1 MNATRE
7 TVDPAMRAAAEDV
20 CGEYMDII
28 PGETRNLMGFY
39 VSLRKLLI
47 ECGITDFSFQ
57 DLYKPTH
64 DRLVKIFSYII
75 NFVRF
80 RESQTPVIDEHF
92 NKAETTKVRIETL
105 YMENQDM
112 EARLD
117 EMKRNRKAMEAHVA
131 EKVKRNE
138 ELKQR
143 LLSLR
148 QGQEKVTRRFE
159 DVKAKKSEMTAILED
174 KTATTLVLRQES
186 AKLRPYVLQSPAALQ
201 ASLTDLSNAL
211 NAEKAQIDAMDRRAR
226 ALQTSTD
233 TFSVVSTDVAS
244 CIKLLDE
251 ISAELAK
258 EEEENI
264 RIARQRDALG
274 ERGNNVREVERTEGL
289 LQRQLSKW
297 VERTDKLRDGSK
309 EKAMSAKDRMEELRA
324 VHRKLTEERTEKGRD
339 MERRRVRIEQ
349 TEKKVCGFVIH
360 VIKSKLTRADGG
372 PEREHRERDS
382 QCARRVLE
390 DGLAYQAIHHR
401 DGAVDLSFQCSYSVL
416 ARFGWVGWL
425 GIGVAEAFRY
435 TCLNSMIMTTVH
447 IFSQH
452 LNPHPTSPPETYT
465 TVPTPYRSPQSVHS
479 TLHPHSPAPP
489 VSHSHSTSAAS
500 LPILSSFSLPHPPSQ
515 LSHPMLSP
523 QQTQSSSPPS
533 CPPPHNLQHYSP
545 HPARSTHSCPYAA
558 APIHIQPVMAVSC
571 SVYRIVLPAA
581 SSCRRQR
588 EEEGRRRCKPGSGRA
603 WV

>member
-1 MNATRE
+1 MIFEWFAELLMNATRE
-7 TVDPAMRAAAEDV
+7 TVDPAMRAAAEDI

-80 RESQTPVIDEHF
+80 RESQTAVIDEHF

-112 EARLD
+112 EARLE

-138 ELKQR
+138 ELKKR
-143 LLSLR
+143 LLELRQSQEKVSRRFDTAKEKKAEMTTILQDKTAATLSLR
-148 QGQEKVTRRFE
+148 Q
-159 DVKAKKSEMTAILED
+159 D
-174 KTATTLVLRQES
+174 S

-211 NAEKAQIDAMDRRAR
+211 NAEKTQIDTLDRRAR
-226 ALQTSTD
+226 GLQTSTD
-233 TFSVVSTDVAS
+233 TFSVVSSDVAS

-251 ISAELAK
+251 ISAELTK

-264 RIARQRDALG
+264 RIAKQRDALG

-297 VERTDKLRDGSK
+297 MERTEKLRDGSK
-309 EKAMSAKDRMEELRA
+309 EKQASAKQRMDELKA
-324 VHRKLTEERTEKGRD
+324 IYRKLTEERAEKSRD

-349 TEKKVCGFVIH
+349 TEKKVC
-360 VIKSKLTRADGG
+360 SR
-372 PEREHRERDS
+372 
-382 QCARRVLE
+382 
-390 DGLAYQAIHHR
+390 
-401 DGAVDLSFQCSYSVL
+401 
-416 ARFGWVGWL
+416 
-425 GIGVAEAFRY
+425 
-435 TCLNSMIMTTVH
+435 
-447 IFSQH
+447 
-452 LNPHPTSPPETYT
+452 
-465 TVPTPYRSPQSVHS
+465 RSP
-479 TLHPHSPAPP
+479 
-489 VSHSHSTSAAS
+489 
-500 LPILSSFSLPHPPSQ
+500 F
-515 LSHPMLSP
+515 
-523 QQTQSSSPPS
+523 
-533 CPPPHNLQHYSP
+533 
-545 HPARSTHSCPYAA
+545 
-558 APIHIQPVMAVSC
+558 IQIC
-571 SVYRIVLPAA
+571 TDNF
-581 SSCRRQR
+581 
-588 EEEGRRRCKPGSGRA
+588 
-603 WV
+603 

>member
-1 MNATRE
+1 MSYNPRMSIVPNMQQQNRSKKKEDDSDAFMKLPDKEIVGCISDIGVPFTVADLQKPNPQQIQMIFEWFAELLMNATRE

-20 CGEYMDII
+20 CGEYMDMI

-39 VSLRKLLI
+39 ISLRKLLI
-47 ECGITDFSFQ
+47 ECGVTDFSFQ

-80 RESQTPVIDEHF
+80 RESQTVVIDEHF

-117 EMKRNRKAMEAHVA
+117 EMRRNKKAMEAHVA

-143 LLSLR
+143 LLDLR
-148 QGQEKVTRRFE
+148 QSQEKVTRRFE
-159 DVKAKKSEMTAILED
+159 NVKAKKSEMTAVLEE

-201 ASLTDLSNAL
+201 ASLTELSNAL
-211 NAEKAQIDAMDRRAR
+211 NAEKSQIDAMDRRAR

-233 TFSVVSTDVAS
+233 TFSVVSSDVAS

-251 ISAELAK
+251 ISAELSK
-258 EEEENI
+258 EEEENV

-297 VERTDKLRDGSK
+297 MERTDKLREGSK
-309 EKAMSAKDRMEELRA
+309 EKAMSAKERMEELRA
-324 VHRKLTEERTEKGRD
+324 VHRTLTEERSEKGRE

-349 TEKKVCGFVIH
+349 TEKKMADLKENIENEIH
-360 VIKSKLTRADGG
+360 SSHDEFLKMDSHIKLYIK
-372 PEREHRERDS
+372 EME
-382 QCARRVLE
+382 
-390 DGLAYQAIHHR
+390 
-401 DGAVDLSFQCSYSVL
+401 
-416 ARFGWVGWL
+416 
-425 GIGVAEAFRY
+425 
-435 TCLNSMIMTTVH
+435 
-447 IFSQH
+447 
-452 LNPHPTSPPETYT
+452 
-465 TVPTPYRSPQSVHS
+465 QS
-479 TLHPHSPAPP
+479 
-489 VSHSHSTSAAS
+489 
-500 LPILSSFSLPHPPSQ
+500 I
-515 LSHPMLSP
+515 
-523 QQTQSSSPPS
+523 
-533 CPPPHNLQHYSP
+533 
-545 HPARSTHSCPYAA
+545 
-558 APIHIQPVMAVSC
+558 
-571 SVYRIVLPAA
+571 
-581 SSCRRQR
+581 
-588 EEEGRRRCKPGSGRA
+588 
-603 WV
+603 